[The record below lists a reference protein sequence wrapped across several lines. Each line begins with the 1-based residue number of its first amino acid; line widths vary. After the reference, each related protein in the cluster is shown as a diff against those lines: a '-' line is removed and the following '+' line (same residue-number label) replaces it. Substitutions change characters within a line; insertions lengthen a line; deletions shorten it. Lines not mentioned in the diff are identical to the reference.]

1 MSGLTFRLNTAPA
14 ERLDL
19 SHLTPKRLSSTPLA
33 EILKFNVGST
43 KSALTVGDV
52 FAVSGKP
59 GDTVRIENGSARLD
73 HVGADLDHGTI
84 IVDGDVGVA
93 AGRNMRGGRLEIK
106 GDAGA
111 LLGSGISGGQIIV
124 KGSAA
129 GQVGGLSPGDKF
141 GMTGGLI
148 VIDGQAGDRAGDRMR
163 RGTIFIRGKCGAFAG
178 SRMVGGTIWSELG
191 FGADPGLL
199 LRRGTLIG
207 PSVERML
214 PTFADAGKHDLVIL
228 RILSRYMREVLGP
241 QAPRPLSGIVRKY
254 AGDLATI
261 GKGEILLTS

>member
-1 MSGLTFRLNTAPA
+1 MSGLTFRLNAAPA

-33 EILKFNVGST
+33 EVLKFNVGST

-52 FAVSGKP
+52 FAVSGRP
-59 GDTVRIENGSARLD
+59 GDTVRIESGSARLD

-129 GQVGGLSPGDKF
+129 GQVGGLSPG
-141 GMTGGLI
+141 
-148 VIDGQAGDRAGDRMR
+148 
-163 RGTIFIRGKCGAFAG
+163 
-178 SRMVGGTIWSELG
+178 
-191 FGADPGLL
+191 
-199 LRRGTLIG
+199 
-207 PSVERML
+207 
-214 PTFADAGKHDLVIL
+214 
-228 RILSRYMREVLGP
+228 
-241 QAPRPLSGIVRKY
+241 
-254 AGDLATI
+254 
-261 GKGEILLTS
+261 